1 MALVAPVHQLVRTPV
16 KRIVEI
22 PLFLIPAFASA
33 FLLISPTEF
42 DFGERTE
49 IERPV
54 LTATLRNDGDRTVR
68 VTDVIRTCVCADL
81 KLSTTNLPPA
91 VQPRSVARAT
101 RMYPPNKFRNR
112 RMVQLRTKKSHA
124 DEN

>member
-1 MALVAPVHQLVRTPV
+1 MFYTVFAVTAIAVSLD
-16 KRIVEI
+16 
-22 PLFLIPAFASA
+22 PA
-33 FLLISPTEF
+33 EF
-42 DFGERTE
+42 DFGKRTE
-49 IERPV
+49 IKRPV
-54 LTATLRNDGDRTVR
+54 PTATLRNDGERTVH